1 MPRFK
6 HTDYHALASYN
17 PIFLDY
23 LYKFEN
29 VSDLFSGNPYD
40 KSSWSNIAK
49 SLAAKKHPTS
59 EILTPLRTFNL
70 SLGADEYATTSLNDL
85 GKGALAVLTGQQVG
99 LFGGPLYTLYKAVSA
114 VRLAANISEVL
125 GSRVVPL
132 FWMDTDD
139 HDFVEVQKTHVLS
152 KNYELSKVSLEEIEE
167 EHGYPVGSR
176 KVTGQITSLINH
188 VSELLPETEF
198 SADLF
203 QKLSDCYEPG
213 NTMAQAFG
221 RWLLHMTRGSGLA
234 IIDPSLRELKASGAT
249 LFEQELSSSPESSQL
264 VLETSNRLSTNGYR
278 PQATPNKLG
287 PNLFYSNPR
296 REPLKTP
303 QKVAQKE
310 YSRLLRDNPERFS
323 PNVLLRPLFQDTL
336 FPTIAYTAGPSELAY
351 FSQLKDLYQHFDVT
365 MPLIVPRASFT
376 IIEQPQAKF
385 IDRHDVEISKLK
397 IDDESIF
404 NKILKDQIPFGIENN
419 LINARKSIEDT
430 ITGLERDMTALDQS
444 LLPMLTSLRG
454 KLLHNLKIVEAKG
467 FKAVKRKHETLR
479 QQFIRTRQALFPD
492 FGLQER
498 TLSALN
504 YLNKYGWDFTKTIDS
519 GTDASVKTH
528 IYICEINGD
537 NQTT

>member
-1 MPRFK
+1 M
-6 HTDYHALASYN
+6 T
-17 PIFLDY
+17 
-23 LYKFEN
+23 
-29 VSDLFSGNPYD
+29 G
-40 KSSWSNIAK
+40 
-49 SLAAKKHPTS
+49 
-59 EILTPLRTFNL
+59 EIN
-70 SLGADEYATTSLNDL
+70 
-85 GKGALAVLTGQQVG
+85 
-99 LFGGPLYTLYKAVSA
+99 
-114 VRLAANISEVL
+114 
-125 GSRVVPL
+125 
-132 FWMDTDD
+132 
-139 HDFVEVQKTHVLS
+139 
-152 KNYELSKVSLEEIEE
+152 
-167 EHGYPVGSR
+167 
-176 KVTGQITSLINH
+176 SLINH

-203 QKLSDCYEPG
+203 QKLYDCYEPG

-221 RWLLHMTRGSGLA
+221 RWLLYMTRGSGLA
-234 IIDPSLRELKASGAT
+234 IIDPSLPELKASGAT
-249 LFEQELSSSPESSQL
+249 LFEQELNSSPECSQL

-296 REPLKTP
+296 REPLKTT
-303 QKVAQKE
+303 QKLVQKE
-310 YSRLLRDNPERFS
+310 YSRLLHDNPERFS
-323 PNVLLRPLFQDTL
+323 PNVLLRSLFQDTL

-351 FSQLKDLYQHFDVT
+351 FSQLKALYQHFDVT

-376 IIEQPQAKF
+376 IIEQHQAKF

-404 NKILKDQIPFGIENN
+404 NKILKEQIPLGIENN

-444 LLPMLTSLRG
+444 LLPMLTSVRG

-492 FGLQER
+492 FSLQER

-519 GTDASVKTH
+519 GTDTSVKAH
-528 IYICEINGD
+528 LYIYM
-537 NQTT
+537 